1 MVTDRDFLFTATDI
15 QTNQIINFT
24 LIELIFQ
31 INRTNVNKLHED
43 MQYDLIKVVE
53 PALNV

>member
-31 INRTNVNKLHED
+31 INRTNVDKLHED
-43 MQYDLIKVVE
+43 MQYDLVKVVE
-53 PALNV
+53 PVLNV